1 MRDVVDAVYDAH
13 ERLVRVPL
21 AAAAEMLDVTQHRA
35 SRVLALLLLD
45 PLLLPTPELRAVVLF
60 ALAALYPSSPALST
74 LLQAVMLPC
83 NAFAHASLGERVLA
97 LHLLRRDTKA
107 IEGMPAGDALAL
119 LSSRAQGSAVY
130 ESAFEA
136 ATACALERLRL
147 LGEPLRLEEPDGQW
161 TMACAKE
168 AARYLLAN
176 DFCGGFDILDYTDP
190 SPPITL
196 EARIDLPWVFP
207 PLADPSFVFSEPT
220 EDEIRARDHARR
232 LVIYAAAAPL
242 TTAQTRTALEWLER
256 SYFGVYQCGVTGDMF
271 SGMIEHNPNIACEVL
286 LAMRYTPDFP
296 MFLDAL
302 IGAATSIHAMEIVN
316 KAVTAVDLPQEFL
329 HLFVAS
335 SIAACDAIRDRF
347 MQSRQVRLICVFV
360 QSLIHNKV
368 IALQDY
374 VIDLQTFCLEY
385 SRVKEAAALYRMV
398 RKETGQADA
407 LDALM

>member
-1 MRDVVDAVYDAH
+1 MV
-13 ERLVRVPL
+13 
-21 AAAAEMLDVTQHRA
+21 
-35 SRVLALLLLD
+35 AL
-45 PLLLPTPELRAVVLF
+45 
-60 ALAALYPSSPALST
+60 
-74 LLQAVMLPC
+74 
-83 NAFAHASLGERVLA
+83 
-97 LHLLRRDTKA
+97 KA

-196 EARIDLPWVFP
+196 EARI
-207 PLADPSFVFSEPT
+207 
-220 EDEIRARDHARR
+220 
-232 LVIYAAAAPL
+232 
-242 TTAQTRTALEWLER
+242 TRTALEWLER